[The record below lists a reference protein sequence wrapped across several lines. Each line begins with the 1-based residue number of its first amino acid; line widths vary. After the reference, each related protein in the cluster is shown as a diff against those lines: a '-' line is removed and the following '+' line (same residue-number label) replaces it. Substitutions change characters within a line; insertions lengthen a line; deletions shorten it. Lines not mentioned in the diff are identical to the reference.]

1 MRHALAV
8 VLACCSAVHRD
19 YQGAPVVIGL
29 RLNAT
34 EELNTTAK
42 LLTCR
47 AGAGTPNFAASRA
60 AVERLHGEMWP
71 VRLRGM
77 FNVGSHYVY
86 ELMKHRVPVTMFNPG
101 GWYGPEGCFR
111 WKHMPLNVDTAR
123 KRGACRTEAAVPV
136 NELHLVVARHPLSW
150 LLSMR
155 GASYSFRCV
164 CQSNSSITGCWEAG
178 CSKSEIDHRNCMAVP
193 KPRNGPGANSTLSV
207 AAMLRGPCE
216 LFSTDGHFGP
226 LRVAY
231 DGAFELWNRFYGDFV
246 DLAAA
251 SPNVLVLRYEDIL
264 RNETGAIREI
274 AARARCALDAKF
286 AQTSGKSLVPRK
298 VGPQV
303 AHGDLPSKAVQL
315 NQAWRASWSQA
326 ELRTACRLFDAR
338 VMARLRYT
346 CDDANVSADSGRP
359 PHARC
364 DETVQKLAALALE
377 AGAEPAAVQ
386 AVTG

>member
-1 MRHALAV
+1 
-8 VLACCSAVHRD
+8 
-19 YQGAPVVIGL
+19 
-29 RLNAT
+29 
-34 EELNTTAK
+34 
-42 LLTCR
+42 
-47 AGAGTPNFAASRA
+47 
-60 AVERLHGEMWP
+60 
-71 VRLRGM
+71 
-77 FNVGSHYVY
+77 
-86 ELMKHRVPVTMFNPG
+86 
-101 GWYGPEGCFR
+101 
-111 WKHMPLNVDTAR
+111 
-123 KRGACRTEAAVPV
+123 
-136 NELHLVVARHPLSW
+136 
-150 LLSMR
+150 
-155 GASYSFRCV
+155 
-164 CQSNSSITGCWEAG
+164 
-178 CSKSEIDHRNCMAVP
+178 MAVP

-326 ELRTACRLFDAR
+326 ERSQTVSVEASTDDVAVRITDRRGPVPGLLQGSVEVEEQLFFWFGNR
-338 VMARLRYT
+338 
-346 CDDANVSADSGRP
+346 GR
-359 PHARC
+359 HHQQQRF
-364 DETVQKLAALALE
+364 VHSS
-377 AGAEPAAVQ
+377 AGARIQ
-386 AVTG
+386 F